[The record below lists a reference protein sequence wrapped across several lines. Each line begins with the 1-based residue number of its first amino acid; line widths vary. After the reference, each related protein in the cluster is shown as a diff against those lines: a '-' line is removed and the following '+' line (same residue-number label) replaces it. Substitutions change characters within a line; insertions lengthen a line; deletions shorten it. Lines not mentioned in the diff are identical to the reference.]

1 MWVGGSGYT
10 FIEAGGEGMGQEASG
25 GGGIGKL
32 KCKEIKYSIKTGVY
46 DYKNNYI

>member
-1 MWVGGSGYT
+1 MGGWVGVYLHRSRRRGNGV
-10 FIEAGGEGMGQEASG
+10 GGFG